1 MPPDK
6 SPPRTAAPNRRPFGR
21 AAGLRAMRGIKSVFG
36 GERRPS
42 RDMRPRAQTLRR
54 KNLQHWEAFCRS
66 K

>member
-1 MPPDK
+1 
-6 SPPRTAAPNRRPFGR
+6 
-21 AAGLRAMRGIKSVFG
+21 MRGIKSVFG
-36 GERRPS
+36 GERRQS